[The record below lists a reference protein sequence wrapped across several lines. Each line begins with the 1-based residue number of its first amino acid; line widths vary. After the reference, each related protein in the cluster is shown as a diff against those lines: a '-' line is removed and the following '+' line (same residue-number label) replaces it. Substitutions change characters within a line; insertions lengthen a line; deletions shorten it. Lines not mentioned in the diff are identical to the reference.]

1 MRWVKSNS
9 SLDPAL
15 NKALIFAAITETVTG
30 LALVIVPSLVGHLLF
45 GEDLSGIAIPIG
57 RLTGIALI
65 ALGIACWPGP
75 PLIGM
80 FAYNALA
87 ALYLAYLGFAGGLA
101 GIILWPAVALHSVLS
116 ILLGRTFW
124 ESES

>member
-1 MRWVKSNS
+1 MRWVKSSS

-80 FAYNALA
+80 SSARHRWQRHRYCYFVNLGLVDVGGVGA
-87 ALYLAYLGFAGGLA
+87 AG
-101 GIILWPAVALHSVLS
+101 
-116 ILLGRTFW
+116 
-124 ESES
+124 